1 MDDSGQIV
9 PPDLTSVL
17 EAALQ
22 LAPVPMLATDTDG
35 RLLRANDSWLDLV
48 GLGPGSAGPES
59 AGPESAGP
67 ESAGRGPGGRAEW
80 LKPLDPIGRRRFE
93 DALTRAREGSQV
105 EIADAMVNTPSG
117 RRWTRWWMQK
127 RTLAGQELLLMATV
141 DFHEEVSQRDDLREL
156 ATHDD
161 LTGLVN
167 RRFFVETVEQA
178 LRRAERFLEPACVL
192 FVDLDGFKA
201 INDRAG
207 HLTGDRVLR
216 AVAARLRLAV
226 RAADVVAR
234 IGGDEFAVLIERLS
248 GPDGAVIV
256 ARRIEAALNG
266 SVEVSGEGWPV
277 SASVGMAMSRGGGD
291 SALDLVARADEAMY
305 NAKRA
310 QGPAPLDLRELQESV
325 DGIRKS
331 LERLMDDLEQV
342 RP

>member
-1 MDDSGQIV
+1 MDDSGPIV
-9 PPDLTSVL
+9 PPDVASVL

-22 LAPVPMLATDTDG
+22 FAPVPMVATDG
-35 RLLRANDSWLDLV
+35 AGGLWRANDSWHDLV
-48 GLGPGSAGPES
+48 GLDITSADPP
-59 AGPESAGP
+59 A
-67 ESAGRGPGGRAEW
+67 W
-80 LKPLDPIGRRRFE
+80 LDGLDPVGRRRFGE
-93 DALTRAREGSQV
+93 AMTRAGQGGQV
-105 EIADAMVNTPSG
+105 EVVDAMLTTPAG
-117 RRWTRWWMQK
+117 RRWTRWWMQR
-127 RTLAGQELLLMATV
+127 RTLAGEDLLLMATI
-141 DFHEEVSQRDDLREL
+141 DFHDEMCQRDDLREM

-234 IGGDEFAVLIERLS
+234 IGGDEFAVLIERLAR
-248 GPDGAVIV
+248 PDDASIV
-256 ARRIEAALNG
+256 VRRIETALNG
-266 SVEVSGEGWPV
+266 SIEVSGEGWPV
-277 SASVGMAMSRGGGD
+277 SASVGMAMSHGAGD
-291 SALDLVARADEAMY
+291 SALELVARADESMY
-305 NAKRA
+305 SAKRG
-310 QGPAPLDLRELQESV
+310 QVPAPIHLGELQAAV
-325 DGIRKS
+325 DEIRRS
-331 LERLMDDLEQV
+331 LERLMNDLAQV